1 MPIVTSLRNVN
12 LTEGHWEEIRSILGS
27 GLDIHNEEF
36 ILQSL
41 LEMNVVQFQEEIVGI
56 SVRATGEFKLRTQL
70 NDLQEIWRT
79 VAFTVKPHKEKQD
92 MFVLTEFDIIYQYLD
107 EGQATINMIL
117 GNRFVK
123 CMR

>member
-27 GLDIHNEEF
+27 GLDINNEEF

-41 LEMNVVQFQEEIVGI
+41 LEMNVVQFQEDIVGI